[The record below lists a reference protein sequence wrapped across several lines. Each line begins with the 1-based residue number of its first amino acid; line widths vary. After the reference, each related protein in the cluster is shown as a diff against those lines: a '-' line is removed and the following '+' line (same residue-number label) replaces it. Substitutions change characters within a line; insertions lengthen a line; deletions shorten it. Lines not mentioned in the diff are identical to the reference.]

1 MKARIRPRLGAA
13 GGLGTALLLT
23 LAGCGSREQ
32 FEYAEVEGKVT
43 LGGKPLCGVNVTFY
57 PDTEG
62 AAQLPYAT
70 GKTDDAGTYTL
81 TAMTAK
87 PGALVGRNRAVVSW
101 PARERGGDPDK
112 PPPRPPGPP
121 IPVVYTVVT
130 ETPLIVEVKAGP
142 RQTIDLP
149 LQFGGP

>member
-1 MKARIRPRLGAA
+1 MKAPTRPCLGPA

-23 LAGCGSREQ
+23 LVGCGSREQ

-43 LGGKPLCGVNVTFY
+43 LGAKPLCGVNVTFY

-70 GKTDDAGTYTL
+70 GTTDGTGTYTL
-81 TAMTAK
+81 TAVTAK

-101 PARERGGDPDK
+101 PARERSDPDK

-121 IPVVYTVVT
+121 IPVIYMVAT